1 MGMNQSYSRINRDES
16 LNKTITQGT
25 AAVTIKPM
33 PNTEENNNN
42 IRGLEITR
50 YCQKKKVYICL
61 SDIKMEKKDLR
72 DYLFHVNE
80 GLVLSIARN
89 FKNKHPDIEFDD
101 LVQEGNEGM
110 LRAMEDFNPD
120 LGYCFSTY
128 AFGGYKSM
136 VGIIR
141 KKVWAF

>member
-1 MGMNQSYSRINRDES
+1 MNQSYSRINRDES

-61 SDIKMEKKDLR
+61 SDISMEKKI
-72 DYLFHVNE
+72 FV
-80 GLVLSIARN
+80 I
-89 FKNKHPDIEFDD
+89 I
-101 LVQEGNEGM
+101 
-110 LRAMEDFNPD
+110 
-120 LGYCFSTY
+120 C
-128 AFGGYKSM
+128 SM
-136 VGIIR
+136 
-141 KKVWAF
+141 